1 MNTERRTHRIAG
13 TDRQI
18 LGLHRKRFIG
28 GGGSAPPP
36 PDPVATAQ
44 AQTVMNEKTARTQA
58 ALNRVNQVGPDGS
71 ITYSN
76 NSADPGGVNWVNSQ
90 VESARA
96 AAAERGDT
104 EWSDVGARKYY
115 ESNKPAD
122 TDSYTMTTN
131 LSPENQRLYDLSKQ
145 AQTTY
150 GEAANRQL
158 STVSGMLATP
168 FDGRAYQG
176 AGDVALGTTMGAT
189 QQVGRLASQ
198 PFNTDFGSVR
208 QQAID
213 AANSRLQPQFKQQ
226 EDELRTRLLNSGVPE
241 GSEQWNRA
249 YTQMNQAQNDSR
261 QQTILNAEQLTGQ
274 AIGQAGQLRAIPLD
288 EQARIASMAGGQAN
302 QATQAMQTA
311 LALRAQPTN
320 EAAALLTG
328 QQVGVPQLQQ
338 TPQTQV
344 APTDYIGAVNS
355 NYAGQLNAYNS
366 AQQRSGAAM
375 GGLAGL
381 AGTLGT
387 AAIKYGPAAYA
398 ALAPLAASDRRLKT
412 DIRRVGKT
420 DGGLPL
426 YAYRYKAGGPHQIGV
441 MAQDVQK
448 VRPDAVGDIGGGFL
462 GVDYRKVA

>member
-1 MNTERRTHRIAG
+1 MNPERRAHRIAG
-13 TDRQI
+13 VDRPV
-18 LGLHRKRFIG
+18 LGLHRKRFLG
-28 GGGSAPPP
+28 GAPSAPAA
-36 PDPVATAQ
+36 PDPVATAN
-44 AQTVMNEKTARTQA
+44 AQSAMNEKTARTTA

-76 NSADPGGVNWVNSQ
+76 NSADPGGVNWVNQQ
-90 VESARA
+90 VASARDA
-96 AAAERGDT
+96 AAASGDT
-104 EWSDVGARKYY
+104 GWEESGARKYF
-115 ESNKPAD
+115 ESQKPAD
-122 TDSYTMTTN
+122 TDSYTMTTS
-131 LSPENQRLYDLSKQ
+131 LSPENQRLYDLSQQ
-145 AQTTY
+145 AKTTY
-150 GEAANRQL
+150 GEAANQQL
-158 STVSGMLATP
+158 NNVSGMLSTP

-189 QQVGRLASQ
+189 QRAGQLASQ

-249 YTQMNQAQNDSR
+249 YRQMNEGQNDSR

-288 EQARIASMAGGQAN
+288 EQARIASMAGGQGN

-344 APTDYIGAVNS
+344 APTDYIGAVNN

-366 AQQRSGAAM
+366 ANQRASAGL
-375 GGLAGL
+375 GGIASLAGSL
-381 AGTLGT
+381 AQGGMMLY
-387 AAIKYGPAAYA
+387 K
-398 ALAPLAASDRRLKT
+398 ASDRRLKT

-441 MAQDVQK
+441 MAQDVAK

>member
-1 MNTERRTHRIAG
+1 
-13 TDRQI
+13 
-18 LGLHRKRFIG
+18 
-28 GGGSAPPP
+28 
-36 PDPVATAQ
+36 
-44 AQTVMNEKTARTQA
+44 
-58 ALNRVNQVGPDGS
+58 
-71 ITYSN
+71 
-76 NSADPGGVNWVNSQ
+76 
-90 VESARA
+90 
-96 AAAERGDT
+96 
-104 EWSDVGARKYY
+104 
-115 ESNKPAD
+115 
-122 TDSYTMTTN
+122 MTTS
-131 LSPENQRLYDLSKQ
+131 LSPENQRLYDLSKE

-158 STVSGMLATP
+158 GTVSGMLATP
-168 FDGRAYQG
+168 FDGRDYQG
-176 AGDVALGTTMGAT
+176 AGDVALGTSMGAT
-189 QQVGRLASQ
+189 QRAGQIASQ

-288 EQARIASMAGGQAN
+288 EQAKIASLAGGQGN

-375 GGLAGL
+375 GGLASL
-381 AGTLGT
+381 AGTLGS

-398 ALAPLAASDRRLKT
+398 TMAPLLASDRRLKT

-441 MAQDVQK
+441 MAQDVAK

>member
-1 MNTERRTHRIAG
+1 MNTERRSHRVSGI
-13 TDRQI
+13 DRPI
-18 LGLHRKRFIG
+18 LGLHRKRFLG

-58 ALNRVNQVGPDGS
+58 ALNRVNQIGPDGR
-71 ITYSN
+71 ITYTN
-76 NSADPGGVNWVNSQ
+76 NSTDPGGVNWVNSQ
-90 VESARA
+90 VESARS

-104 EWSDVGARKYY
+104 EWSEVGARKYY
-115 ESNKPAD
+115 ESNKPAE
-122 TDSYTMTTN
+122 TDSYTMTTD
-131 LSPENQRLYDLSKQ
+131 LSPENRRLYDLSKE

-158 STVSGMLATP
+158 GTVSGMLATP
-168 FDGRAYQG
+168 FDGSGYQG
-176 AGDVALGTTMGAT
+176 AGDMALGTSMGAT
-189 QQVGRLASQ
+189 QQARRLASQ
-198 PFNTDFGSVR
+198 PFNADFGSVR
-208 QQAID
+208 QGAID
-213 AANSRLQPQFKQQ
+213 AANSRLQPQFQQQ
-226 EDELRTRLLNSGVPE
+226 EDDLRTRLLNSGIPE

-249 YTQMNQAQNDSR
+249 YMQMNQAQNDSR

-288 EQARIASMAGGQAN
+288 EQARIASMAGGQGN

-338 TPQTQV
+338 TPQAQV

-355 NYAGQLNAYNS
+355 NYAGQLNAYN
-366 AQQRSGAAM
+366 AQQQRGAAGL
-375 GGLAGL
+375 GGAAGL
-381 AGTLGT
+381 LGTLGT
-387 AAIKYGPAAYA
+387 AAIKYWPAAA
-398 ALAPLAASDRRLKT
+398 AAPLAVSDRRLKT

-441 MAQDVQK
+441 MAQDVAK